1 MFKTTNYLLFKSL
14 NQLNDINRSYMGKKV
29 ACLLLPTR
37 RSRETMQIEAVM
49 QRLVSTSFPG
59 RQFNRRSTLAQL
71 SSRVF
76 VVVGN
81 KCQLE
86 SNCLTSTLEHCH
98 TDDSDGDEL
107 QRKQKQ

>member
-29 ACLLLPTR
+29 ACLLLPAR
-37 RSRETMQIEAVM
+37 KSRETMQIEAVM

-71 SSRVF
+71 A
-76 VVVGN
+76 
-81 KCQLE
+81 
-86 SNCLTSTLEHCH
+86 STCAAAAAGAGC
-98 TDDSDGDEL
+98 SG
-107 QRKQKQ
+107 QQVPIRI